1 MARATGSI
9 KASNDEGN
17 NSSMVEN
24 PKAYMDKQDSM
35 LGINHRKSHES
46 IRSKKSTI
54 SVQMEDV
61 ETGNIGKAKS
71 LQTQQVKGMDGSGQA
86 NAFANRLADVSS
98 G

>member
-9 KASNDEGN
+9 KASKDGGN
-17 NSSMVEN
+17 ASLVEN

-35 LGINHRKSHES
+35 LGIDHRKSYES

-61 ETGNIGKAKS
+61 ETGNMS
-71 LQTQQVKGMDGSGQA
+71 RTRDL
-86 NAFANRLADVSS
+86 
-98 G
+98 